1 MTTDELITRAR
12 RAIETR
18 QPNLARLYMRQALQ
32 QTDQQ
37 RRELNP
43 LGWHW
48 QKMSKAIQT
57 FGDGVTL
64 LGKQWAQLFD
74 AFTRSF
80 NESATRYA
88 KSDYALVGPGK

>member
-18 QPNLARLYMRQALQ
+18 QPNLARLYMRKALA
-32 QTDQQ
+32 QTDAH

-43 LGWHW
+43 LGW
-48 QKMSKAIQT
+48 KVRDLSKALQI
-57 FGDGVTL
+57 FGDIVTL
-64 LGKQWAQLFD
+64 IGERWAQAFD
-74 AFTRSF
+74 AFARSF
-80 NESATRYA
+80 NESANRHA